1 MVSDRT
7 QTISRAYRVLDE
19 DTGAAFRAS
28 VFVCPEQKIRAKLIY
43 PREIGRNLPEHVRLL
58 EAFKFA
64 KQTGKG
70 VPANWVPGQPG
81 INTDPE
87 NIGTI

>member
-19 DTGAAFRAS
+19 NTGAAFRAS
-28 VFVCPEQKIRAKLIY
+28 IFICPEQKIRAKMIY
-43 PREIGRNLPEHVRLL
+43 PRDIGRNLPEHLRLL

-64 KQTGKG
+64 VQTGKG
-70 VPANWVPGQPG
+70 VPANWMPGQTG
-81 INTDPE
+81 ISTDPE
-87 NIGTI
+87 NIGNI